1 MSILYLFP
9 RKIHLLPHENT
20 QKKLAVLLWDII
32 ATIWFNIEKTSLYKI
47 IYLCFYQ
54 KLLRINRPEKMNYYT
69 YYLLKK
75 HTIMKK
81 LIHTLALQSIKVKLL
96 GLLLFLAGKL
106 TGMFR

>member
-32 ATIWFNIEKTSLYKI
+32 ATIWFNIKNSLYKI

-54 KLLRINRPEKMNYYT
+54 KLLS
-69 YYLLKK
+69 
-75 HTIMKK
+75 
-81 LIHTLALQSIKVKLL
+81 LIHISEPTRPLYI
-96 GLLLFLAGKL
+96 
-106 TGMFR
+106 